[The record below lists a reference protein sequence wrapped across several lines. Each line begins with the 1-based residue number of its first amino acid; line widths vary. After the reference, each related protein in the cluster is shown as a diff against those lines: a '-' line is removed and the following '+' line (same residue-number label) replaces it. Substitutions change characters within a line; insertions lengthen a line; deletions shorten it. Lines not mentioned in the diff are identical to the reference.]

1 MDHTE
6 AGKVI
11 IGFSSPIVGLY
22 NNAGGAITYTK
33 GRRLA
38 RGVDVKLN
46 VNAADDNIFYADN
59 KSAESESGTF
69 SDGTVGLT
77 ADTPH
82 EDAERMIYGLPE
94 PEPFT
99 YGESKTVNVIKYGD
113 NAKPPYVGIGYVI
126 EFQSGGK
133 ITYQPMVLPKA
144 KFVVHGTEA
153 KTRENQK
160 DWQTQTL
167 TANIHRDDSA
177 NRDWKYLFEEQTT
190 EAEAIAIL
198 EAMLGVGK
206 EA

>member
-1 MDHTE
+1 MEHAE

-11 IGFSSPIVGLY
+11 IGFSAPYVGLY
-22 NNAGGAITYTK
+22 SNAGDVIKYTK

-59 KSAESESGTF
+59 KAAESESGTF
-69 SDGTVGLT
+69 SDGTVDLT

-82 EDAERMIYGLPE
+82 DDAERMIYGLPE
-94 PEPFT
+94 PEVFS
-99 YGESKTVNVIKYGD
+99 YGDSKTVNVIKYGD
-113 NAKPPYVGIGYVI
+113 NSNPPYVGIGFVV

-133 ITYQPMVLPKA
+133 STYQAMVLPKT
-144 KFVVHGTEA
+144 KFVVHGSEA
-153 KTRENQK
+153 KTREGQK

-177 NRDWKYLFEEQTT
+177 NHDWKYLFEEQTT
-190 EAEAIAIL
+190 EAAAIEIL
-198 EAMLGVGK
+198 EAMLGVGV
-206 EA
+206 ES